1 MKPVIGVSLL
11 PALAS
16 DVQEL
21 SAKSGSTNPA
31 SGVAA

>member
-1 MKPVIGVSLL
+1 MKPLIGIPLL
-11 PALAS
+11 PELAG

-31 SGVAA
+31 SGVA